1 LAQVE
6 QQVQEVLP
14 HHQEVMVLHLLQHSQ
29 LEQLVLLVEVEE
41 ELVQLEQVLVVLVV
55 LVEVVLVHHHQEELV

>member
-1 LAQVE
+1 VE

-14 HHQEVMVLHLLQHSQ
+14 HHQEVMVLHLLKHSQ
-29 LEQLVLLVEVEE
+29 LEQLVLLVEVEVDRIWH
-41 ELVQLEQVLVVLVV
+41 LAVLVV